1 MSVTVQDS
9 KGRTLSPCSLERAES
24 LVATGTAEWVTASPA
39 VIRLH
44 RAVQLPTVSPPE
56 PHPLSGRKT
65 LLHICC
71 GPCATFTVN
80 TLRAAGAVLTGY
92 WYNPNIHPY
101 SEHER
106 RRESLARFAE
116 QVDLPMIWHPGYEM
130 TAFFHAVHGQEQ
142 FGLRCR
148 ACYRLRLESTARVAA
163 QQGFEAFSTTLLISP
178 YQDIE
183 SIRLIGDELAT
194 RYGVSFYWEN
204 LRRGF
209 KQHHQLAQDYGL
221 YRQQYC
227 GCVYSEWEALD
238 RDAPTGRRN
247 TPRRDMPQ
255 PGLQGRG

>member
-1 MSVTVQDS
+1 M
-9 KGRTLSPCSLERAES
+9 
-24 LVATGTAEWVTASPA
+24 
-39 VIRLH
+39 
-44 RAVQLPTVSPPE
+44 
-56 PHPLSGRKT
+56 
-65 LLHICC
+65 
-71 GPCATFTVN
+71 
-80 TLRAAGAVLTGY
+80 
-92 WYNPNIHPY
+92 
-101 SEHER
+101 
-106 RRESLARFAE
+106 
-116 QVDLPMIWHPGYEM
+116 
-130 TAFFHAVHGQEQ
+130 
-142 FGLRCR
+142 
-148 ACYRLRLESTARVAA
+148 AA